1 MNIRNIRHRNMME
14 LQSFNKDPS
23 SMDSSLMNNMIIII
37 IIIRTIIIIIIQ
49 IININIKLLI
59 HVIHLQN
66 LLNQNVDIH

>member
-1 MNIRNIRHRNMME
+1 ME
-14 LQSFNKDPS
+14 LQNFKDSS
-23 SMDSSLMNNMIIII
+23 SMDSSSNDNMII

-59 HVIHLQN
+59 HNTIQN